1 MTDGIGGW
9 WRDYNLAVG
18 AMYQAESGMFDG
30 NPVISWTGNIAGL
43 ATIIAS
49 FAGWIPVFA
58 AGVALIWYAVQLFE
72 SKTYQRWRQSR
83 HLRKLLRAKLRVIT
97 MEQVLGH
104 DQAVDK
110 SFWLE
115 MRAKSQSMLDEIETH
130 IELH

>member
-1 MTDGIGGW
+1 
-9 WRDYNLAVG
+9 
-18 AMYQAESGMFDG
+18 MYQAEPGMFDS

-58 AGVALIWYAVQLFE
+58 AGIALIWYVVQLFE
-72 SKTYQRWRQSR
+72 SKTYQKWLQSR

-97 MEQVLGH
+97 MEQTLGH
-104 DQAVDK
+104 DQAADK
-110 SFWLE
+110 TFWLE

-130 IELH
+130 IELR